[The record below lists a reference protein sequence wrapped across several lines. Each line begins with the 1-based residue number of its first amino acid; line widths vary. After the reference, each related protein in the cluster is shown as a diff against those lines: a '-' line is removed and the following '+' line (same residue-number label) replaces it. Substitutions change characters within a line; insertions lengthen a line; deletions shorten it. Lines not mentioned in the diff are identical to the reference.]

1 MAAVYTCIMNT
12 TSTQCLLFVY
22 EFAGDIY
29 VRSKPMGIKKAQIRI
44 WTNNRLVRT
53 GLNYV
58 HQSCI
63 VSTANIE
70 VVFEMAK
77 EKRSFLGS
85 AFTFYDYTLF
95 FNCHACYNDSVQ

>member
-1 MAAVYTCIMNT
+1 MFGMAAVYTCIMNT

-29 VRSKPMGIKKAQIRI
+29 VGSKPMGIKKAQIRI

-70 VVFEMAK
+70 VVFGMTK

-85 AFTFYDYTLF
+85 AFTFIWLLL
-95 FNCHACYNDSVQ
+95 CLQQQ